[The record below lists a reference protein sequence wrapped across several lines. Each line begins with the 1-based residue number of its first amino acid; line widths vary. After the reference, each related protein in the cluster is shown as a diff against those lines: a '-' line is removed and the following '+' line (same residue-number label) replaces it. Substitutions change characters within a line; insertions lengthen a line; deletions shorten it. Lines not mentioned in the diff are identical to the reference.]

1 MEREI
6 EIVKSKIPDADDE
19 VVSTVVKLVHSIRS
33 LNLMK
38 KPSVRGTV
46 DWVKSVSNLGTKNI
60 DKSLEDSIGVAIK
73 TESDKKRVIKD
84 VLNKR

>member
-1 MEREI
+1 MHR
-6 EIVKSKIPDADDE
+6 
-19 VVSTVVKLVHSIRS
+19 IRD

-60 DKSLEDSIGVAIK
+60 DQTMEDTIGVAIK
-73 TESDKKRVIKD
+73 TESDRKRVVKD
-84 VLNKR
+84 IFNKG